1 MKKSVARLLGL
12 ALTMLLPTSVLAFNN
27 IMDDVNTSCGY
38 TVVADCVDCH
48 DPSDYALP
56 TVSKDLYLTD
66 GACGFCPESPTCTSA
81 PPTMD
86 QLLVDA
92 QDTTRAYFER
102 LFSEFM
108 YYLNVVAGGDF
119 AEVFQYCPQ
128 IAPEIAS
135 DFSRQNG
142 YLVRRVTEKTRNSR
156 NIPDDWELLQLR
168 KFAKMA
174 ADGEPRTPFEV
185 TKPDG
190 TTLTTREYEVFEV
203 VEEPAA
209 KGKDKKVAGEPRAYF
224 RYMRSITMPPHPA
237 DTTADPNP
245 GLPCLLCHGSTGATP
260 PEVSPE
266 VAAKITEFYPHDQ
279 AMGYVKGDIRG
290 AWTIKIPLSALPE

>member
-1 MKKSVARLLGL
+1 MKKSLLLLLSL
-12 ALTMLLPTSVLAFNN
+12 AFTAVLPTSTLAFND
-27 IMDDVNTSCGY
+27 IMLDVNDSCGY
-38 TVVADCVDCH
+38 TVATDCTFCH
-48 DPSDYALP
+48 TSVYSDP
-56 TVSKDLYLTD
+56 TVEKDMYMTY

-81 PPTMD
+81 PPTEQ

-92 QDTTRAYFER
+92 QDTTKAYFET

-108 YYLNVVAGGDF
+108 KYMTIAGGDF

-135 DFSRQNG
+135 DFSRTTG

-156 NIPDDWELLQLR
+156 NTPDDWELLQLR

-174 ADGEPRTPFEV
+174 ADGEPRTEFDI

-190 TTLTTREYEVFEV
+190 STLTTKEYEIYEV
-203 VEEPAA
+203 VEEPRA
-209 KGKDKKVAGEPRAYF
+209 KGRDKKVAGEPRAYF
-224 RYMRSITMPPHPA
+224 RYMRSITMPGM
-237 DTTADPNP
+237 PNEP
-245 GLPCLLCHGSTGATP
+245 PNLPCLLCHGTSPGQ
-260 PEVSPE
+260 VSPE

-279 AMGYVKGDIRG
+279 ALGYTKGDIRG
-290 AWTIKIPLSALPE
+290 AWSIKIPLSSLPQ